1 MFFKKENVLDF
12 ACQSCAN
19 CCRNFNVNITHLDI
33 KRVIENRP
41 DLNPS
46 DFVYF
51 TQSDPKDDESE
62 SFISTYGKRDISL
75 KKKPNSQDCVFL
87 NDKNMCSIHD
97 FKPIVCRVWPFSLE
111 KGKISWIKE
120 HHSFIKKICKHTS
133 IKGANDPDKLTEVL
147 ELHAKERK
155 IYSKLVKIWNDEK
168 QKEADSGELFLDILD
183 EHFLQYILKELNVHK
198 QVEVE
203 AEEEDNFYQKIIA
216 YLIKDRKIELITES
230 KLDQIYNHNKRVDLN
245 LYLYL
250 QSQYIDEFF
259 DNNNIENIKEFL
271 KTKSITDEKI
281 EPNYSIH
288 INKKTISFLLDQ
300 KIVYLHLKNFDES
313 KKPLFHDT
321 KIIYNPYGLN
331 LTIQKFK
338 ESKNEALINI
348 NKTFSFKIT
357 ETLFAIKNENFIE
370 AKIIL
375 NSILQE
381 EIFPLIYWLNKKTF
395 KIKNLSKLKYR
406 NEKLEIFIKE
416 ALIEPQNVDINEKIE
431 KLLVIFEE
439 LFEAS
444 KL

>member
-1 MFFKKENVLDF
+1 MFFKKENELDF

-19 CCRNFNVNITHLDI
+19 CCRYFNINITHLDI
-33 KRVIENRP
+33 KRILENRP
-41 DLNPS
+41 DLTSN

-51 TQSDPKDDESE
+51 TQSDPKEDESE

-87 NDKNMCSIHD
+87 DEKNMCSIHD

-120 HHSFIKKICKHTS
+120 HHNFIKKICKHTS
-133 IKGANDPDKLTEVL
+133 VKGANDPDKLREVL
-147 ELHAKERK
+147 KLHSKERK
-155 IYSKLVKIWNDEK
+155 IYSKLVKIWNNEK
-168 QKEADSGELFLDILD
+168 QKEVDSGELFLDILD
-183 EHFLQYILKELNVHK
+183 EDFLQYILKELNVQK
-198 QVEVE
+198 QAEV
-203 AEEEDNFYQKIIA
+203 EEEDNFYQKIIS

-230 KLDQIYNHNKRVDLN
+230 KIDQIYNHNKRIDLN

-250 QSQYIDEFF
+250 QDQYINEFF
-259 DNNNIENIKEFL
+259 EYNNIENIKEFL
-271 KTKSITDEKI
+271 KSKSITNEKT

-288 INKKTISFLLDQ
+288 INKKIISFLLDK

-348 NKTFSFKIT
+348 SKTFPFKVT
-357 ETLFAIKNENFIE
+357 EALFAIKNENFIE
-370 AKIIL
+370 AKLII

-381 EIFPLIYWLNKKTF
+381 ELLPLVYWLNKKTF
-395 KIKNLSKLKYR
+395 KLKNLSKLKYR
-406 NEKLEIFIKE
+406 NENLEIFIKE
-416 ALIEPQNVDINEKIE
+416 ALIEPQNIE
-431 KLLVIFEE
+431 VKEQIDKLLVIFDE
-439 LFEAS
+439 LFEDC